1 MKIHSLKQAKFSFKF
16 CLKLPCRKNET
27 LSTTASPRRL
37 ILDTTWIALRM
48 TLVGTITEEVLHKTE
63 SELHPKVS
71 ALVSAFVAYLKEP
84 RYQNPLTIS
93 ELASLFGAF
102 YQDLYGLIFNIY
114 AQLTLCKRQ
123 LIQNSPLFAKD
134 LKTYDYLNAIAHYS
148 SSHTKLLKRS
158 DPQAAYQLRVFAF
171 YKAAT
176 IIRTCEMAQS
186 QLFSSVTPGDHTEL
200 YYKIFRFDLR
210 DLSIQDLLNE
220 KLAILRKL
228 SLPLSAFCETG
239 FKSDSAS
246 LDEYFMSLSGEASQ
260 TLDDIKS
267 QIIALDKA
275 KMADSKL
282 KYIVKIQKSL
292 IDLCSGYYQN
302 DSSKVNN
309 DLLLPALIYIIIYHP
324 PEVPEGLSEVELYLN
339 FTFVKN
345 FSQILDPYNITASSF
360 NLNSSLSNYTPTE
373 RRETLI
379 RNEKI
384 QNLNFF
390 ELINLKESNSSTL
403 EDAEVDFRSD
413 TALINYLQKAYFNT
427 GELQYYLT
435 NFEAILFF
443 LVNTPIKDIV
453 PDDYTIPEAFL
464 GKDVVTLPLHQVLE
478 AREKKDVA
486 TMKGNND
493 DTKVLDDQ
501 EEESN
506 VTPRSRSSSLFNTIS
521 SAVTQTVNRSRSNS
535 AALKAQHKEASS
547 QGFEASLTSTLH
559 NGDNYGLTPVRKFFG
574 RIGQASGVNLS
585 EHESASTNDGEESI
599 ETRSKRSL
607 SLFDVFSPGLPRT
620 RSGSG
625 DNPPFMHTSN
635 LRKPTITTKLLN
647 GVSELMTKL
656 NVAAN
661 ASGHTL
667 SLYGEGNSHLKTPS
681 REDSLEDCS
690 LVQKPAPLMS
700 DRASSVEKWFNN
712 LGESGDAQT
721 CSNSQMD
728 SAYNEGSLFSASFE
742 ELTKYHH
749 VDFETL
755 TMKDLKIMK
764 NYYDQLCNELLA
776 LKSDLKTSQEYLPEE
791 MNKEQGSI

>member
-1 MKIHSLKQAKFSFKF
+1 
-16 CLKLPCRKNET
+16 
-27 LSTTASPRRL
+27 
-37 ILDTTWIALRM
+37 M
-48 TLVGTITEEVLHKTE
+48 TLVGTISEEVLQKTE

-93 ELASLFGAF
+93 ELAALFGAF
-102 YQDLYGLIFNIY
+102 YQDLYGLVFNIY

-171 YKAAT
+171 YKAVT

-210 DLSIQDLLNE
+210 DLSIQDLLTE

-228 SLPLSAFCETG
+228 SLPLSAFCETE
-239 FKSDSAS
+239 FKSDSSS

-260 TLDDIKS
+260 NLADIKS
-267 QIIALDKA
+267 HIIELDKA
-275 KMADSKL
+275 RTADSKL
-282 KYIVKIQKSL
+282 QYIVKIQKSL
-292 IDLCSGYYQN
+292 IDLCAGYYDN

-324 PEVPEGLSEVELYLN
+324 PEAPENEPEVDLYLN
-339 FTFVKN
+339 FTFVKY

-373 RRETLI
+373 RRETYV
-379 RNEKI
+379 RNEKTLS
-384 QNLNFF
+384 LNFF
-390 ELINLKESNSSTL
+390 ELINLKESNPAIL
-403 EDAEVDFRSD
+403 EDAEVEFRSD

-435 NFEAILFF
+435 NFEAILYF

-453 PDDYTIPEAFL
+453 PDDYTIPDAL
-464 GKDVVTLPLHQVLE
+464 LRKDVVTLPLHQVLE
-478 AREKKDVA
+478 ARESK
-486 TMKGNND
+486 D
-493 DTKVLDDQ
+493 DTTTHGSNDESETLNNL
-501 EEESN
+501 EEQVDESS
-506 VTPRSRSSSLFNTIS
+506 RSRSSSLFNTIS

-535 AALKAQHKEASS
+535 AALKAQHKESAS
-547 QGFEASLTSTLH
+547 QGFEASLTSSLH

-574 RIGQASGVNLS
+574 RIGQASGVNLA
-585 EHESASTNDGEESI
+585 EHENGSAHDGEENA
-599 ETRSKRSL
+599 ENRSKRSL
-607 SLFDVFSPGLPRT
+607 SLFDVFSPSQPRT

-647 GVSELMTKL
+647 GVSELITKL

-661 ASGHTL
+661 ASSHTL
-667 SLYGEGNSHLKTPS
+667 SLYSEGNGHFKTPS

-690 LVQKPAPLMS
+690 LGQKPAPLMS

-712 LGESGDAQT
+712 LGEQGDAQT
-721 CSNSQMD
+721 TNSQMD

-749 VDFETL
+749 ADFETL
-755 TMKDLKIMK
+755 TMKDLKSMK

-776 LKSDLKTSQEYLPEE
+776 LKSDLKTSHEYLPEE
-791 MNKEQGSI
+791 MSKEQGSI

>member
-1 MKIHSLKQAKFSFKF
+1 MRLYLLHPPQ
-16 CLKLPCRKNET
+16 R
-27 LSTTASPRRL
+27 LSIS
-37 ILDTTWIALRM
+37 TTWIAPRM
-48 TLVGTITEEVLHKTE
+48 TLVGTISEEVLQKTE

-71 ALVSAFVAYLKEP
+71 ALVSSFVAYLKEP

-93 ELASLFGAF
+93 ELASLFGSF
-102 YQDLYGLIFNIY
+102 YQDLYGLVFNIY

-123 LIQNSPLFAKD
+123 LIQNSQLFAKD

-158 DPQAAYQLRVFAF
+158 DPQAAYQLRVFAY
-171 YKAAT
+171 YKAAM
-176 IIRTCEMAQS
+176 IIRTYEKAQS

-200 YYKIFRFDLR
+200 YYKIFRFDMR
-210 DLSIQDLLNE
+210 DLSIQDLLAE
-220 KLAILRKL
+220 KLAILRKI
-228 SLPLSAFCETG
+228 SLPLSAFCETE

-246 LDEYFMSLSGEASQ
+246 LDEYFMSLSGDASQ
-260 TLDDIKS
+260 ALDNIKS
-267 QIIALDKA
+267 QILDLNSA
-275 KMADSKL
+275 KTADTKL
-282 KYIVKIQKSL
+282 HYIVKIQKSL
-292 IDLCSGYYQN
+292 IDLCAGFYNN

-324 PEVPEGLSEVELYLN
+324 PQVAENESEVDLYLN

-345 FSQILDPYNITASSF
+345 FAQILDPYNITASSF
-360 NLNSSLSNYTPTE
+360 NLNSSLSSYTPTE
-373 RRETLI
+373 RRETYI
-379 RNEKI
+379 RTEKA
-384 QNLNFF
+384 QSLNFF
-390 ELINLKESNSSTL
+390 ELINLKESNPAVL
-403 EDAEVDFRSD
+403 EDAEIEFRSD
-413 TALINYLQKAYFNT
+413 IALINYLQETYFNT

-435 NFEAILFF
+435 NFEAILYF
-443 LVNTPIKDIV
+443 LINTPIKDIV

-464 GKDVVTLPLHQVLE
+464 DKDVVTLPLHKVLE
-478 AREKKDVA
+478 ARE
-486 TMKGNND
+486 NND
-493 DTKVLDDQ
+493 DTTTKGSNNETDIIENL
-501 EEESN
+501 EEQSEETS
-506 VTPRSRSSSLFNTIS
+506 RSRSSSLFNTIS

-535 AALKAQHKEASS
+535 NALKAQHKEASS
-547 QGFEASLTSTLH
+547 QGFEASLTPGLH
-559 NGDNYGLTPVRKFFG
+559 SGDNYGLTPVKKFFG

-585 EHESASTNDGEESI
+585 EHENGNTHDGEESI

-607 SLFDVFSPGLPRT
+607 SLFDVFSPGQPRA

-647 GVSELMTKL
+647 GVSELITKL

-661 ASGHTL
+661 ASSHTL
-667 SLYGEGNSHLKTPS
+667 SLYGENNGHFKTPS

-690 LVQKPAPLMS
+690 MGQKPAPMMS

-712 LGESGDAQT
+712 LGEPSDAQT
-721 CSNSQMD
+721 CTNSQMD

-755 TMKDLKIMK
+755 TMKDLKSMK

-776 LKSDLKTSQEYLPEE
+776 LKSDLKTSQEYLPDEI
-791 MNKEQGSI
+791 NKEKSSI